1 MSQTTTQTNKTA
13 FLPMVIC
20 CALFFI
26 FGFVTWANGTLIPFL
41 KLALNLETDLQAFF
55 VTFASYIAYFF
66 LALPSSWIL
75 RKVGFKNGLV
85 IGMVVLGIGSLI
97 FIPAADN
104 RSYGLFLTGIFIQGS
119 AMALLQTAVN
129 PYLSIIGPIDS
140 AASRISIAGLCNKGA
155 GVLVPI
161 IFGVLFLKNSEEVT
175 AKLNAT
181 TDLVQKN
188 AILDELLQRVHT
200 PYIALAV
207 IFVLFAILIKFVHL
221 PDVNED
227 GDTSIADTEPVNN
240 SVNVKTAAKT
250 SIFQYPHLFL
260 GAFAIFCCVA
270 VEVMAGDGITT
281 YGRELNIDADILR
294 FSTTFTLF
302 CMLVGYVFGVFAI
315 PRLISQQLAL
325 RICAILGVLLTIISA
340 FTEGYVSYYAVA
352 LLGLANSLMWPAIF
366 PLGIKGL
373 GKFTKTGSAIM
384 IMGIAGG
391 ALVLPIYGFLKDK
404 LQIDFQHSF
413 LITMLPA
420 YLYIIY
426 FAIKGHKSGTNG

>member
-1 MSQTTTQTNKTA
+1 MTSIPTQNKTA
-13 FLPMVIC
+13 LLPMVIC

-75 RKVGFKNGLV
+75 QKVGFKNGLV
-85 IGMVVLGIGSLI
+85 IGMVILGVGSLI

-161 IFGVLFLKNSEEVT
+161 IFGVLFLKNSQEVT

-181 TDLVQKN
+181 TDLAQKN

-227 GDTSIADTEPVNN
+227 GDESVESTSASANLK
-240 SVNVKTAAKT
+240 SAKT
-250 SIFQYPHLFL
+250 NIFQFPHLFL

-281 YGRELNIDADILR
+281 YGRELHINADILR

-325 RICAILGVLLTIISA
+325 RACAIFGVLLTIVSS
-340 FTEGYVSYYAVA
+340 FSEGYVSYYSVA

-413 LITMLPA
+413 MITMLPA

-426 FAIKGHKSGTNG
+426 FAIKGHKAGTKNG

>member
-1 MSQTTTQTNKTA
+1 
-13 FLPMVIC
+13 MVIC

-75 RKVGFKNGLV
+75 QKIGFKNGLV
-85 IGMVVLGIGSLI
+85 LGMVILGVGSLI

-140 AASRISIAGLCNKGA
+140 AAARISIAGLCNKGA

-161 IFGVLFLKNSEEVT
+161 IFGVLFLKNSEET
-175 AKLNAT
+175 TEKIAAT
-181 TDLVQKN
+181 TDVNAKN

-207 IFVLFAILIKFVHL
+207 IFVLFAILIKFVNL
-221 PDVNED
+221 PEVNEEQDTVADD
-227 GDTSIADTEPVNN
+227 GNTSK
-240 SVNVKTAAKT
+240 SLAKT

-270 VEVMAGDGITT
+270 VEVMAGDGIAT
-281 YGRELNIDADILR
+281 YGRELNINPNIVR
-294 FSTTFTLF
+294 FSTSFTLI
-302 CMLVGYVFGVFAI
+302 CMLVGYVIGIIAI
-315 PRLISQQLAL
+315 PKIISQQMAL
-325 RICAILGVLLTIISA
+325 RICAVLGVTLTFVSA
-340 FTEGYVSYYAVA
+340 FSTGNVSFYSVA

-391 ALVLPIYGFLKDK
+391 ALVLPIYGFLKDS
-404 LQIDFQHSF
+404 LSIDFQHAF
-413 LITMLPA
+413 LYTMLPA
-420 YLYIIY
+420 YLFIIF
-426 FAIKGHKSGTNG
+426 FAIKGHKTGTVKV

>member
-1 MSQTTTQTNKTA
+1 MTSIPNQNRTA
-13 FLPMVIC
+13 VLPMVIC

-75 RKVGFKNGLV
+75 QKIGFKNGLV
-85 IGMVVLGIGSLI
+85 LGMVILGVGSLI

-140 AASRISIAGLCNKGA
+140 AAARISIAGLYNKGA

-161 IFGVLFLKNSEEVT
+161 IFGVLFLKNSAETT
-175 AKLNAT
+175 AKIKAT
-181 TDLVQKN
+181 TDINAKN

-200 PYIALAV
+200 PYIVLAV
-207 IFVLFAILIKFVHL
+207 VFVLFAVLIKFVNL
-221 PDVNED
+221 PEVEAEEDVIDE
-227 GDTSIADTEPVNN
+227 TSK
-240 SVNVKTAAKT
+240 VKAKS

-260 GAFAIFCCVA
+260 GALAIFCCVA
-270 VEVMAGDGITT
+270 VEVMAGDGIAT
-281 YGRELNIDADILR
+281 YGRELNINPNIVR
-294 FSTTFTLF
+294 FSTSFTLI
-302 CMLVGYVFGVFAI
+302 CMLVGYVIGIIAI
-315 PRLISQQLAL
+315 PKIISQQMAL
-325 RICAILGVLLTIISA
+325 RICAVLGVTLTFVSA
-340 FTEGYVSYYAVA
+340 FSTGNVSFYSVA

-373 GKFTKTGSAIM
+373 GRFTKTGSAIM

-391 ALVLPIYGFLKDK
+391 ALVLPIYGFLKDR
-404 LQIDFQHSF
+404 LHIDFQHAF
-413 LITMLPA
+413 LYTLLPA
-420 YLYIIY
+420 YLYIIF
-426 FAIKGHKSGTNG
+426 FAIKGHKAGLRK

>member
-1 MSQTTTQTNKTA
+1 MTSISNQNRTA
-13 FLPMVIC
+13 LLPMVIC

-41 KLALNLETDLQAFF
+41 KLALNLETDLKAFF

-75 RKVGFKNGLV
+75 QKIGFKNGLV
-85 IGMVVLGIGSLI
+85 LGMVILGVGSLI

-140 AASRISIAGLCNKGA
+140 AAARISIAGLCNKGA

-161 IFGVLFLKNSEEVT
+161 IFGVLFLKNSAETT
-175 AKLNAT
+175 AKIKAT
-181 TDLVQKN
+181 TDINAKN

-200 PYIALAV
+200 PYIVLAV
-207 IFVLFAILIKFVHL
+207 VFVLFAVLIKFVNL
-221 PDVNED
+221 PEVEAEEEVIDE
-227 GDTSIADTEPVNN
+227 TSK
-240 SVNVKTAAKT
+240 VKAKS

-270 VEVMAGDGITT
+270 VEVMAGDGIAT
-281 YGRELNIDADILR
+281 YGRELNINPNIVR
-294 FSTTFTLF
+294 FSTSFTLI
-302 CMLVGYVFGVFAI
+302 CMLVGYVIGVIAI
-315 PRLISQQLAL
+315 PKIISQQMAL
-325 RICAILGVLLTIISA
+325 RSCAVLGVTLTFVSA
-340 FTEGYVSYYAVA
+340 FSTGNVSFYSVA

-373 GKFTKTGSAIM
+373 GRFTKTGSAIM

-391 ALVLPIYGFLKDK
+391 ALVLPIYGFLKDR
-404 LQIDFQHSF
+404 LNIDFQHAF
-413 LITMLPA
+413 LYTLLPA
-420 YLYIIY
+420 YLYIIF
-426 FAIKGHKSGTNG
+426 FAIKGHKAGLKK

>member
-1 MSQTTTQTNKTA
+1 MI
-13 FLPMVIC
+13 IC

-41 KLALNLETDLQAFF
+41 KLALNLKTDLQAFF

-75 RKVGFKNGLV
+75 KKLGFKNGLV
-85 IGMVVLGIGSLI
+85 LGMVILGFGSLV

-104 RSYGLFLTGIFIQGS
+104 RSFGLFLTGIFIQGS

-140 AASRISIAGLCNKGA
+140 AAARISIAGLCNKGA
-155 GVLVPI
+155 GVMVPI
-161 IFGVLFLKNSEEVT
+161 IFGLLFLDNAKEVT
-175 AKLNAT
+175 AKLDAT
-181 TDLVQKN
+181 TDPVAKN
-188 AILDELLQRVHT
+188 AILDELLHRVHT
-200 PYIALAV
+200 PYIVLAV
-207 IFVLFAILIKFVHL
+207 VFVLFAVLIKFVHL
-221 PDVNED
+221 PEINAEDDEPIVENDDVKY
-227 GDTSIADTEPVNN
+227 AV
-240 SVNVKTAAKT
+240 AKN

-270 VEVMAGDGITT
+270 VEVMAGDIINT
-281 YGRELNIDADILR
+281 YGRELNIDANILR
-294 FSTTFTLF
+294 FSTSFTLI
-302 CMLVGYVFGVFAI
+302 CMLVGYVLGIATI
-315 PRLISQQLAL
+315 PRFISQQMAL
-325 RICAILGVLLTIISA
+325 RICALSGVLLTIVSA
-340 FTEGYVSYYAVA
+340 FTTGYVSYYSVA

-391 ALVLPIYGFLKDK
+391 AIWPLVYGFLKDK
-404 LQIDFQHSF
+404 MHIDFQHAF
-413 LITMLPA
+413 LLAMIPA

-426 FAIKGHKSGTNG
+426 FAIKGHRVGMKK

>member
-1 MSQTTTQTNKTA
+1 MTSTQPQNKTA
-13 FLPMVIC
+13 LLPMVIC

-75 RKVGFKNGLV
+75 NKIGFKNGLV
-85 IGMVVLGIGSLI
+85 LGMVVLGVGSLV

-104 RSYGLFLTGIFIQGS
+104 RSFELFLTGIFIQGS

-140 AASRISIAGLCNKGA
+140 AAARISIAGLCNKGA

-161 IFGVLFLKNSEEVT
+161 IFGILFLKNAEETT
-175 AKLNAT
+175 AKINAT
-181 TDLVQKN
+181 TDINAKN

-207 IFVLFAILIKFVHL
+207 IFVLFAIFIKFINL
-221 PDVNED
+221 PEVKEEED
-227 GDTSIADTEPVNN
+227 AVEDAGALKELKTS
-240 SVNVKTAAKT
+240 VKT
-250 SIFQYPHLFL
+250 SVFQYPHLFL

-270 VEVMAGDGITT
+270 AEVMAGDGIAT
-281 YGRELNIDADILR
+281 YGRELNIAPNLVR
-294 FSTTFTLF
+294 FSTSFTLI
-302 CMLVGYVFGVFAI
+302 CMLVGYVVGIVAI
-315 PRLISQQLAL
+315 PKFVSQQMAL
-325 RICAILGVLLTIISA
+325 RICALSGVTLTIVSA
-340 FTEGYVSYYAVA
+340 FTSGYVSYYSVA

-391 ALVLPIYGFLKDK
+391 ALVLPIYGFLKDS
-404 LQIDFQHSF
+404 LQIDFQHAF
-413 LITMLPA
+413 LYTMLPA
-420 YLYIIY
+420 YLYIIF
-426 FAIKGHKSGTNG
+426 FAVKGHRAGANA

>member
-1 MSQTTTQTNKTA
+1 MTSISNQNRTA
-13 FLPMVIC
+13 LLPMVIC

-75 RKVGFKNGLV
+75 QKIGFKNGLV
-85 IGMVVLGIGSLI
+85 LGMVILGVGSLI

-140 AASRISIAGLCNKGA
+140 AAARISIAGLCNKGA

-161 IFGVLFLKNSEEVT
+161 IFGVLFLKNSEETT
-175 AKLNAT
+175 AKIAAT
-181 TDLVQKN
+181 TDINAKN

-200 PYIALAV
+200 PYIVLAV
-207 IFVLFAILIKFVHL
+207 VFVLFAILIKFVNL
-221 PDVNED
+221 PEIEAEEDVVDE
-227 GDTSIADTEPVNN
+227 TS
-240 SVNVKTAAKT
+240 NVKAKS

-270 VEVMAGDGITT
+270 VEVMAGDGIAT
-281 YGRELNIDADILR
+281 YGRELNINPNIVR
-294 FSTTFTLF
+294 FSTSFTLI
-302 CMLVGYVFGVFAI
+302 CMLVGYVIGIIAI
-315 PRLISQQLAL
+315 PKIISQQMAL
-325 RICAILGVLLTIISA
+325 RICAVLGVTLTFISA
-340 FTEGYVSYYAVA
+340 FSTGNVSFYSVA

-373 GKFTKTGSAIM
+373 GKFTKAGSAIM

-391 ALVLPIYGFLKDK
+391 ALVLPIYGFLKDS
-404 LQIDFQHSF
+404 LSIDFQHAF
-413 LITMLPA
+413 LYTMLPA
-420 YLYIIY
+420 YLFIIF
-426 FAIKGHKSGTNG
+426 FAIKGHKAGAVKA

>member
-1 MSQTTTQTNKTA
+1 MTTISNQNRTA
-13 FLPMVIC
+13 LLPMVIC

-41 KLALNLETDLQAFF
+41 KLALDLETDLQAFF

-75 RKVGFKNGLV
+75 QKIGFKNGLV
-85 IGMVVLGIGSLI
+85 LGMVILGVGSLI

-140 AASRISIAGLCNKGA
+140 AAARISIAGLCNKGA

-161 IFGVLFLKNSEEVT
+161 IFGVLFLKNSAETT
-175 AKLNAT
+175 AKINAT
-181 TDLVQKN
+181 SDINAKN

-200 PYIALAV
+200 PYIVLAV
-207 IFVLFAILIKFVHL
+207 VFVIFAIVIKFVNL
-221 PDVNED
+221 PEVEAEEAIVDE
-227 GDTSIADTEPVNN
+227 N
-240 SVNVKTAAKT
+240 SNVKVKS

-270 VEVMAGDGITT
+270 VEVMAGDGIAT
-281 YGRELNIDADILR
+281 YGRELNINPNIVR
-294 FSTTFTLF
+294 FSTSFTLI
-302 CMLVGYVFGVFAI
+302 CMLVGYVIGIIAI
-315 PRLISQQLAL
+315 PKILSQQMAL
-325 RICAILGVLLTIISA
+325 RICAVLGVTLTCISA
-340 FTEGYVSYYAVA
+340 FSTGNVSFYSVA

-391 ALVLPIYGFLKDK
+391 ALVLPIYGFLKDS
-404 LQIDFQHSF
+404 LSIDFQLAF
-413 LITMLPA
+413 LYTLLPA

-426 FAIKGHKSGTNG
+426 FAVKGHKAGSKE

>member
-1 MSQTTTQTNKTA
+1 MTSISNQNRTA
-13 FLPMVIC
+13 LLPMVIC

-75 RKVGFKNGLV
+75 QKIGFKNGLV
-85 IGMVVLGIGSLI
+85 LGMVILGVGSLI

-140 AASRISIAGLCNKGA
+140 AAARISIAGLCNKGA

-161 IFGVLFLKNSEEVT
+161 IFGVLFLKNSEETT
-175 AKLNAT
+175 AKIAAT
-181 TDLVQKN
+181 TDINAKN
-188 AILDELLQRVHT
+188 EILDELLQRVHT
-200 PYIALAV
+200 PYIVLAV
-207 IFVLFAILIKFVHL
+207 VFVLFAILIKFVNL
-221 PDVNED
+221 PEIEAEEDVVDE
-227 GDTSIADTEPVNN
+227 TS
-240 SVNVKTAAKT
+240 NVKAKS

-270 VEVMAGDGITT
+270 VEVMAGDGIAT
-281 YGRELNIDADILR
+281 YGRELNINPNIVR
-294 FSTTFTLF
+294 FSTSFTLI
-302 CMLVGYVFGVFAI
+302 CMLVGYVIGIIAI
-315 PRLISQQLAL
+315 PKIISQQMAL
-325 RICAILGVLLTIISA
+325 RICAVLGVTLTFISA
-340 FTEGYVSYYAVA
+340 FSTGNVSFYSVA

-391 ALVLPIYGFLKDK
+391 ALVLPIYGFLKDS
-404 LQIDFQHSF
+404 LSIDFQHAF
-413 LITMLPA
+413 LYTMLPA
-420 YLYIIY
+420 YLFIIF
-426 FAIKGHKSGTNG
+426 FAIKGHKAGAVKA

>member
-1 MSQTTTQTNKTA
+1 MSQTTNQTNKTA

-155 GVLVPI
+155 GVIVPI

-181 TDLVQKN
+181 TDLAQKN

-227 GDTSIADTEPVNN
+227 GDESVVATKANSSIAK
-240 SVNVKTAAKT
+240 SAKT

-325 RICAILGVLLTIISA
+325 RLCAIFGVVLTIISA

-404 LQIDFQHSF
+404 MQIDFQHSF

-426 FAIKGHKSGTNG
+426 FAIKGHKAGTNA

>member
-1 MSQTTTQTNKTA
+1 MSSTSNQNKTA
-13 FLPMVIC
+13 LLPMVIC

-41 KLALNLETDLQAFF
+41 KLALDLETDLQAFF

-75 RKVGFKNGLV
+75 RKIGFKNGLV
-85 IGMVVLGIGSLI
+85 LGMIILGVGSLI

-140 AASRISIAGLCNKGA
+140 AAARISIAGLCNKGA

-161 IFGVLFLKNSEEVT
+161 IFGVLFLKNSEETT
-175 AKLNAT
+175 AKINAT
-181 TDLVQKN
+181 TDITAKN

-200 PYIALAV
+200 PYIVLAIV
-207 IFVLFAILIKFVHL
+207 FVLFAVLIKFVNL
-221 PDVNED
+221 PEVEAEED
-227 GDTSIADTEPVNN
+227 IVDEN
-240 SVNVKTAAKT
+240 SAVKTKS

-270 VEVMAGDGITT
+270 VEVMAGDGIAT
-281 YGRELNIDADILR
+281 YGRELNINPDIVR
-294 FSTTFTLF
+294 FSTSFTLI
-302 CMLVGYVFGVFAI
+302 CMLVGYVVGIVAI
-315 PRLISQQLAL
+315 PKIISQQMAL
-325 RICAILGVLLTIISA
+325 RICAVLGVTLT
-340 FTEGYVSYYAVA
+340 FVSTFSTGNVSFYSVA

-373 GKFTKTGSAIM
+373 GRFTKTGSAIM

-391 ALVLPIYGFLKDK
+391 ALVLPIYGFLKDF
-404 LQIDFQHSF
+404 LSIDFQHAF
-413 LITMLPA
+413 LYTMLPA
-420 YLYIIY
+420 YLFIIY
-426 FAIKGHKSGTNG
+426 FAVKGHKSGLRKV

>member
-1 MSQTTTQTNKTA
+1 MTAIPHQNKTA
-13 FLPMVIC
+13 LLPMVIC

-41 KLALNLETDLQAFF
+41 KLALDLETDLQAFF

-75 RKVGFKNGLV
+75 QKIGFKNGLV
-85 IGMVVLGIGSLI
+85 LGMVILGVGSLI

-140 AASRISIAGLCNKGA
+140 AAARISIAGLCNKGA

-161 IFGVLFLKNSEEVT
+161 IFGVLFLKNSEETT
-175 AKLNAT
+175 AKINAT
-181 TDLVQKN
+181 TDINAKN

-200 PYIALAV
+200 PYIVLAIV
-207 IFVLFAILIKFVHL
+207 FVLFAVLIKFVNL
-221 PDVNED
+221 PEVEAEEEVIDE
-227 GDTSIADTEPVNN
+227 TSI
-240 SVNVKTAAKT
+240 VKAKS

-270 VEVMAGDGITT
+270 VEVMAGDGIAT
-281 YGRELNIDADILR
+281 YGRELNINPNIVR
-294 FSTTFTLF
+294 FSTSFTLI
-302 CMLVGYVFGVFAI
+302 CMLVGYVIGVVAI
-315 PRLISQQLAL
+315 PKIISQQMAL
-325 RICAILGVLLTIISA
+325 RICAVLGVTLTFVSA
-340 FTEGYVSYYAVA
+340 FSTGNVSFYSVA

-373 GKFTKTGSAIM
+373 GRFTKTGSAIM

-391 ALVLPIYGFLKDK
+391 ALVLPIYGFLKDS
-404 LQIDFQHSF
+404 LSIDFQHAF
-413 LITMLPA
+413 LYTMLPA
-420 YLYIIY
+420 YLFIIF
-426 FAIKGHKSGTNG
+426 FAIKGHKAGLRKI

>member
-1 MSQTTTQTNKTA
+1 MTSTQPQNRTA
-13 FLPMVIC
+13 LLPMVIC

-75 RKVGFKNGLV
+75 NKIGFKNGLV
-85 IGMVVLGIGSLI
+85 LGMVVLGVGSLV

-104 RSYGLFLTGIFIQGS
+104 RSFELFLTGIFIQGS

-140 AASRISIAGLCNKGA
+140 AAARISIAGLCNKGA

-161 IFGVLFLKNSEEVT
+161 IFGILFLKNAEETT
-175 AKLNAT
+175 AKINAT
-181 TDLVQKN
+181 TDINAKN

-207 IFVLFAILIKFVHL
+207 IFVLFAIFIKFINL
-221 PDVNED
+221 PEVKEEED
-227 GDTSIADTEPVNN
+227 AVEDTGALTE
-240 SVNVKTAAKT
+240 VKTATKT
-250 SIFQYPHLFL
+250 SVFQYPHLFL

-270 VEVMAGDGITT
+270 AEVMAGDGIAT
-281 YGRELNIDADILR
+281 YGRELNIAPNLVR
-294 FSTTFTLF
+294 FSTSFTLI
-302 CMLVGYVFGVFAI
+302 CMLVGYVVGIVAI
-315 PRLISQQLAL
+315 PKFVSQQMAL
-325 RICAILGVLLTIISA
+325 RICALSGVTLTIVSA
-340 FTEGYVSYYAVA
+340 FTSGYVSYYSVA

-391 ALVLPIYGFLKDK
+391 ALVLPIYGFLKDS
-404 LQIDFQHSF
+404 LQIDFQHAF
-413 LITMLPA
+413 LYTMLPA
-420 YLYIIY
+420 YLYIIF
-426 FAIKGHKSGTNG
+426 FAIKGHKAGTGVN

>member
-1 MSQTTTQTNKTA
+1 MTSIPNQKRTA
-13 FLPMVIC
+13 LLPMIIC

-75 RKVGFKNGLV
+75 QKVGFKNGLV

-161 IFGVLFLKNSEEVT
+161 IFGVLFLKNSEETT
-175 AKLNAT
+175 AKINAT
-181 TDLVQKN
+181 TDINAKN

-200 PYIALAV
+200 PYIVLAIV
-207 IFVLFAILIKFVHL
+207 FVLFAVLIKFVNL
-221 PDVNED
+221 PEVEAEED
-227 GDTSIADTEPVNN
+227 IVDESSTVQ
-240 SVNVKTAAKT
+240 AKS

-270 VEVMAGDGITT
+270 VEVMAGDGIAT
-281 YGRELNIDADILR
+281 YGRELKINPDIVR
-294 FSTTFTLF
+294 FSTSFTLI
-302 CMLVGYVFGVFAI
+302 CMLVGYIIGIVAI
-315 PRLISQQLAL
+315 PKIISQQMAL
-325 RICAILGVLLTIISA
+325 RICAVLGVTLTFISA
-340 FTEGYVSYYAVA
+340 FSSGNVSFYSVA

-373 GKFTKTGSAIM
+373 GRFTKTGSAIM

-391 ALVLPIYGFLKDK
+391 ALVLPIYGFLKDS
-404 LQIDFQHSF
+404 LNIDFQHAF
-413 LITMLPA
+413 LYTLLPA

-426 FAIKGHKSGTNG
+426 FAIKGHKAGTRKI

>member
-1 MSQTTTQTNKTA
+1 MTSIPNQNRTA
-13 FLPMVIC
+13 LVPMVIC

-75 RKVGFKNGLV
+75 QKIGFKNGLV
-85 IGMVVLGIGSLI
+85 LGMVILGVGSLI

-119 AMALLQTAVN
+119 AMALLQTAIN

-140 AASRISIAGLCNKGA
+140 AAARISIAGLCNKGA

-161 IFGVLFLKNSEEVT
+161 IFGVLFLKNSEETT
-175 AKLNAT
+175 AKINAT
-181 TDLVQKN
+181 IDIDAKN
-188 AILDELLQRVHT
+188 AILDDLLQRVHT
-200 PYIALAV
+200 PYIVLAV
-207 IFVLFAILIKFVHL
+207 VFVLFAILIKFVNL
-221 PDVNED
+221 PEVEAEETPLDEISN
-227 GDTSIADTEPVNN
+227 AK
-240 SVNVKTAAKT
+240 VKA

-270 VEVMAGDGITT
+270 VEVMAGDGIAT
-281 YGRELNIDADILR
+281 YGRELNINPNIVR
-294 FSTTFTLF
+294 FSTSFTLI
-302 CMLVGYVFGVFAI
+302 CMLVGYVIGIVAI
-315 PRLISQQLAL
+315 PKIISQQMAL
-325 RICAILGVLLTIISA
+325 RTCAVLGVTLTFISA
-340 FTEGYVSYYAVA
+340 FSTGNVSFYCVA

-373 GKFTKTGSAIM
+373 GRFTKTGSAIM

-391 ALVLPIYGFLKDK
+391 ALVLPIYGFLKDT
-404 LQIDFQHSF
+404 LSIDFQHAF
-413 LITMLPA
+413 LYTMLPA

-426 FAIKGHKSGTNG
+426 FAIKGHKAG

>member
-1 MSQTTTQTNKTA
+1 MTSTQPQNKTA
-13 FLPMVIC
+13 LLPMVIC

-55 VTFASYIAYFF
+55 VTFASYIAFFF

-75 RKVGFKNGLV
+75 HKIGFKNGLV
-85 IGMVVLGIGSLI
+85 LGMVVLGVGSLV

-140 AASRISIAGLCNKGA
+140 AAARISIAGLCNKGA
-155 GVLVPI
+155 GVMVPI
-161 IFGVLFLKNSEEVT
+161 VFGILFMKNSEEVT
-175 AKLNAT
+175 AKINAT
-181 TDLVQKN
+181 TNIAEKN

-207 IFVLFAILIKFVHL
+207 IFVLVAILIKFIHL
-221 PDVNED
+221 PEVNEE
-227 GDTSIADTEPVNN
+227 GESEETSTETK
-240 SVNVKTAAKT
+240 STKT
-250 SIFQYPHLFL
+250 SVFQFPHLFL

-270 VEVMAGDGITT
+270 AEVMAGDGIGT
-281 YGRELNIDADILR
+281 YGRELNIDPDLVR
-294 FSTTFTLF
+294 FSTSFTLI
-302 CMLVGYVFGVFAI
+302 CMLVGYVLGIICI
-315 PRLISQQLAL
+315 PKIVSQQMAL
-325 RICAILGVLLTIISA
+325 RICAVSGVLLTIVSA
-340 FTEGYVSYYAVA
+340 FSTGYVSYYSVA

-391 ALVLPIYGFLKDK
+391 ALVLPIYGFLKDT
-404 LQIDFQHSF
+404 LHIDFQHSF
-413 LITMLPA
+413 LYTMLPA

-426 FAIKGHKSGTNG
+426 FAVKGHKAGSAK

>member
-1 MSQTTTQTNKTA
+1 MTSIPNQNRTA
-13 FLPMVIC
+13 LLPMVIC

-75 RKVGFKNGLV
+75 QKIGFKNGLV
-85 IGMVVLGIGSLI
+85 LGMVILGVGSLI

-140 AASRISIAGLCNKGA
+140 AAARISIAGLCNKGA

-161 IFGVLFLKNSEEVT
+161 IFGVLFLKNSAETT
-175 AKLNAT
+175 ARINAT
-181 TDLVQKN
+181 TDINAKN

-200 PYIALAV
+200 PYIVLAV
-207 IFVLFAILIKFVHL
+207 VFVLFAVLIKFVNL
-221 PDVNED
+221 PEVEAEED
-227 GDTSIADTEPVNN
+227 IIDETSK
-240 SVNVKTAAKT
+240 VKAKS

-270 VEVMAGDGITT
+270 VEVMAGDGIAT
-281 YGRELNIDADILR
+281 YGRELNINPDIVR
-294 FSTTFTLF
+294 FSTSFTLI
-302 CMLVGYVFGVFAI
+302 CMLVGYVIGIIAI
-315 PRLISQQLAL
+315 PKIISQQMAL
-325 RICAILGVLLTIISA
+325 RICAVLGVTLT
-340 FTEGYVSYYAVA
+340 FVSSFSTGNLSFYSVA

-373 GKFTKTGSAIM
+373 GRFTKTGSAIM

-391 ALVLPIYGFLKDK
+391 ALVLPIYGFLKDT
-404 LQIDFQHSF
+404 LNIDFQHAF
-413 LITMLPA
+413 LYTLLPA
-420 YLYIIY
+420 YLFIIF
-426 FAIKGHKSGTNG
+426 FAIRGHKAGSGK

>member
-1 MSQTTTQTNKTA
+1 MTSTQPQNRTA
-13 FLPMVIC
+13 LLPMVIC

-75 RKVGFKNGLV
+75 NKIGFKNGLV
-85 IGMVVLGIGSLI
+85 LGMVVLGVGSLV

-104 RSYGLFLTGIFIQGS
+104 RSFGLFLTGIFIQGS

-140 AASRISIAGLCNKGA
+140 AAARISIAGLCNKGA

-161 IFGVLFLKNSEEVT
+161 IFGILFLKNAEETT
-175 AKLNAT
+175 AKINAT
-181 TDLVQKN
+181 TDINAKN

-207 IFVLFAILIKFVHL
+207 IFVLFAIFIKFINL
-221 PDVNED
+221 PEVKEEEDVVEEV
-227 GDTSIADTEPVNN
+227 GGLKE
-240 SVNVKTAAKT
+240 VKTVVKT
-250 SIFQYPHLFL
+250 SVFQYPHLFL

-270 VEVMAGDGITT
+270 AEVMAGDGIAT
-281 YGRELNIDADILR
+281 YGRELNIAPNLVR
-294 FSTTFTLF
+294 FSTSFTLI
-302 CMLVGYVFGVFAI
+302 CMLVGYVVGIITI
-315 PRLISQQLAL
+315 PKFVSQQMAL
-325 RICAILGVLLTIISA
+325 RICAVSGVTLTIISA
-340 FTEGYVSYYAVA
+340 FTAGYVSYYSVA

-366 PLGIKGL
+366 PLGIRGL

-391 ALVLPIYGFLKDK
+391 ALVLPIYGFLKDT
-404 LQIDFQHSF
+404 LQIDFQHAF
-413 LITMLPA
+413 LYTMLPA
-420 YLYIIY
+420 YLYIIF
-426 FAIKGHKSGTNG
+426 FAIKGHKAGTNV

>member
-1 MSQTTTQTNKTA
+1 MTAIPNQNKTA
-13 FLPMVIC
+13 LLPMVIC

-41 KLALNLETDLQAFF
+41 KLALDLETDLQAFF

-75 RKVGFKNGLV
+75 QKIGFKNGLV
-85 IGMVVLGIGSLI
+85 LGMVILGVGSLI

-140 AASRISIAGLCNKGA
+140 AAARISIAGLCNKGA

-161 IFGVLFLKNSEEVT
+161 IFGVLFLKNSEETT
-175 AKLNAT
+175 AKINAT
-181 TDLVQKN
+181 TDINAKN

-200 PYIALAV
+200 PYIVLAIV
-207 IFVLFAILIKFVHL
+207 FVLFAVLIKFVNL
-221 PDVNED
+221 PEVEAEEEVIDE
-227 GDTSIADTEPVNN
+227 TSI
-240 SVNVKTAAKT
+240 VKAKS

-270 VEVMAGDGITT
+270 VEVMAGDGIAT
-281 YGRELNIDADILR
+281 YGRELNINPNIVR
-294 FSTTFTLF
+294 FSTSFTLI
-302 CMLVGYVFGVFAI
+302 CMLVGYVIGVVAI
-315 PRLISQQLAL
+315 PKIISQQMAL
-325 RICAILGVLLTIISA
+325 RICAVLGVTLTFVSA
-340 FTEGYVSYYAVA
+340 FSTGNVSFYSVA

-373 GKFTKTGSAIM
+373 GRFTKTGSAIM

-391 ALVLPIYGFLKDK
+391 ALVLPIYGFLKDS
-404 LQIDFQHSF
+404 LSIDFQHAF
-413 LITMLPA
+413 LYTMLPA
-420 YLYIIY
+420 YLFIIF
-426 FAIKGHKSGTNG
+426 FAIKGHKAGLRKI

>member
-1 MSQTTTQTNKTA
+1 MTSTQPQNRTA
-13 FLPMVIC
+13 LLPMVIC

-75 RKVGFKNGLV
+75 NKIGFKNGLV
-85 IGMVVLGIGSLI
+85 LGMVVLGVGSLV

-104 RSYGLFLTGIFIQGS
+104 RSFGLFLTGIFIQGS

-140 AASRISIAGLCNKGA
+140 AAARISIAGLCNKGA

-161 IFGVLFLKNSEEVT
+161 IFGILFLKNAEETT
-175 AKLNAT
+175 AKINAT
-181 TDLVQKN
+181 TDINAKN

-207 IFVLFAILIKFVHL
+207 IFVLFAIFIKFINL
-221 PDVNED
+221 PEVKEEEDVVEEVV
-227 GDTSIADTEPVNN
+227 GLKE
-240 SVNVKTAAKT
+240 VKTAVKT
-250 SIFQYPHLFL
+250 SVFQYPHLFL

-270 VEVMAGDGITT
+270 AEVMAGDGIAT
-281 YGRELNIDADILR
+281 YGRELNIAPNLVR
-294 FSTTFTLF
+294 FSTSFTLI
-302 CMLVGYVFGVFAI
+302 CMLVGYVVGIITI
-315 PRLISQQLAL
+315 PKFVSQQMAL
-325 RICAILGVLLTIISA
+325 RICAVSGVTLTIISA
-340 FTEGYVSYYAVA
+340 FTAGYVSYYSVA

-366 PLGIKGL
+366 PLGIRGL

-391 ALVLPIYGFLKDK
+391 ALVLPIYGFLKDT
-404 LQIDFQHSF
+404 LQIDFQHAF
-413 LITMLPA
+413 LYTMLPA
-420 YLYIIY
+420 YLYIIF
-426 FAIKGHKSGTNG
+426 FAIKGHKAGTNV

>member
-1 MSQTTTQTNKTA
+1 MTSTQPQNRTA
-13 FLPMVIC
+13 LLPMVIC

-75 RKVGFKNGLV
+75 NKIGFKNGLV
-85 IGMVVLGIGSLI
+85 LGMVVLGVGSLV

-104 RSYGLFLTGIFIQGS
+104 RSFGLFLTGIFIQGS

-140 AASRISIAGLCNKGA
+140 AAARISIAGLCNKGA

-161 IFGVLFLKNSEEVT
+161 IFGILFLKNAEETT
-175 AKLNAT
+175 AKINAT
-181 TDLVQKN
+181 TDINAKN

-207 IFVLFAILIKFVHL
+207 IFVLFAIFIKFINL
-221 PDVNED
+221 PEVKEEEDVVEEV
-227 GDTSIADTEPVNN
+227 GGLKE
-240 SVNVKTAAKT
+240 VKTAVKT
-250 SIFQYPHLFL
+250 SVFQYPHLFL

-270 VEVMAGDGITT
+270 AEVMAGDGIAT
-281 YGRELNIDADILR
+281 YGRELNIAPNLVR
-294 FSTTFTLF
+294 FSTSFTLI
-302 CMLVGYVFGVFAI
+302 CMLVGYVVGIITI
-315 PRLISQQLAL
+315 PKFVSQQMAL
-325 RICAILGVLLTIISA
+325 RICAVSGVTLTIISA
-340 FTEGYVSYYAVA
+340 FTAGYVSYYSVA

-366 PLGIKGL
+366 PLGIRGL

-391 ALVLPIYGFLKDK
+391 ALVLPIYGFLKDT
-404 LQIDFQHSF
+404 LQIDFQHAF
-413 LITMLPA
+413 LYTMLPA
-420 YLYIIY
+420 YLYIIF
-426 FAIKGHKSGTNG
+426 FAIKGHKAGTNV